1 MGNSA
6 RAHAF
11 YGYCW
16 TEEVDDDFPD
26 DMDDWAESILKERGH
41 VDPWDSHPGGSAPD
55 WVAANS
61 DAIDAWNAARKELVE
76 SAGVG
81 WGRHGTYDSGTPYL
95 YIADTRTVADWGEPQ
110 PAPATSVD
118 PAWKGKLDAF
128 LESQDIELP
137 EGENQPGWWV
147 ASWWG

>member
-6 RAHAF
+6 RAHVF

-16 TEEVDDDFPD
+16 TEEVDGDFPD
-26 DMDDWAESILKERGH
+26 DMDAWAEKTLKERGL
-41 VDPWDSHPGGSAPD
+41 VDPWDSHPGGRAPE
-55 WVAANS
+55 WVDANQAAIN
-61 DAIDAWNAARKELVE
+61 AWSTARKEAVE
-76 SAGVG
+76 STGVS

-95 YIADTRTVADWGEPQ
+95 YVEGTRTVADWGEPQ
-110 PAPATSVD
+110 RLPSGEVDEAWSV
-118 PAWKGKLDAF
+118 KLDMF
-128 LESQDIELP
+128 LEHLGVEPP